1 VARAFKVLALAS
13 SVALLAGCSV
23 FYPNWGATSLP
34 EEPANSTSESTESST
49 EATAEP
55 EASESATE
63 TAAPAESETAKP
75 EPKKTTVEIIMAVV
89 EPELKILTVVAQ
101 LPGVSDEGGSCTFRF
116 QAGDFEK
123 KLTVKAEP
131 SASYTQC
138 YPIEVPLSQLKS
150 GAGLVT
156 VSYQSDLYVGA
167 SAASSVDIP

>member
-1 VARAFKVLALAS
+1 MARAIKVFALVS
-13 SVALLAGCSV
+13 SVALLAGCSI

-34 EEPANSTSESTESST
+34 EEPAVSATDTAPTETDS
-49 EATAEP
+49 AAEP
-55 EASESATE
+55 EATESATE
-63 TAAPAESETAKP
+63 TAAPEESETAKP
-75 EPKKTTVEIIMAVV
+75 EPKKTTVELIMAIV
-89 EPELKILTVVAQ
+89 EPELKVLTVVAQ

-156 VSYQSDLYVGA
+156 VSYKSDLYVGT